1 MRSLNY
7 GRHLIEEDDIDLVVS
22 VLRGDL
28 ITQGPVVERFEAALA
43 EKVGAKYAVA
53 VTSGTAA
60 LHVACLAA
68 GMKPGDI
75 GITSA
80 LTFVA
85 SANAMLYCGAR
96 AEVCDINVDTLCMS
110 PTALRGALRKH
121 PEASVV
127 IPVHFAGLAAHS
139 SEIRKISGDRIIIED
154 ASHSLGA
161 SYECGQPVGCGAYSD
176 MTVFSFHP
184 VKPITTGE
192 GGAVVTNDP
201 ELARLLRLYRSHGI
215 ERDDDRMENPED
227 LLEKGGRRPWY
238 YEQQLLGYNYRLTDI
253 QAALGLSQL
262 GKLGHFIN
270 LRRDIVQLYDAAL
283 TDLPNI
289 SIPQQSNSYRINSGH
304 HLYIIELDFDKIGCS
319 RLDVIHKLREY
330 NVGTQV
336 HYIPVYRQPFHSRRM
351 KSAHDNFPNTEL
363 YYRGCLSLPLFPGI
377 TATEVER
384 VITAVRNVIL

>member
-7 GRHLIEEDDIDLVVS
+7 GRHLIEEDDIDFVVS

-28 ITQGPVVERFEAALA
+28 ITQGPVVEKFEATLA
-43 EKVGAKYAVA
+43 EKVGAKFAIA

-96 AEVCDINVDTLCMS
+96 AEVCDISADTLCMN
-110 PTALRGALRKH
+110 PTALKEALRENSK
-121 PEASVV
+121 ASVI
-127 IPVHFAGLAAHS
+127 IPVHFGGLAAHS
-139 SEIRKISGDRIIIED
+139 REIREIAGDRIIIED

-161 SYECGQPVGCGAYSD
+161 SYECGQPVGCGSYAD

-215 ERDDDRMENPED
+215 ERDDDRMENPD
-227 LLEKGGRRPWY
+227 GLLEEGERRPWY

-270 LRRDIVQLYDAAL
+270 LRREIVQQYDAAFG
-283 TDLPNI
+283 DLPNI
-289 SIPQQSNSYRINSGH
+289 TIPQESKSYRFRSGQ
-304 HLYIIELDFDKIGCS
+304 HLYIVEFDFDKIGCS
-319 RLDVIHKLREY
+319 RLDVMKKLREY

-336 HYIPVYRQPFHSRRM
+336 HYIPVYRQPFHSGRM
-351 KSAHDNFPNTEL
+351 KSGHENYPNTEI

-377 TATEVER
+377 TELEVER
-384 VITAVRNVIL
+384 VITAIRNIVL